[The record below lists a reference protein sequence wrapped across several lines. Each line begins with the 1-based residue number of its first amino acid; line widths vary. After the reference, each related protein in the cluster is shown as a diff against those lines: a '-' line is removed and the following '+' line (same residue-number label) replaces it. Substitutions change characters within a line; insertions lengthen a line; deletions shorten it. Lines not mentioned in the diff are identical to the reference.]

1 MSDSAYRVTAEEL
14 RSFVERVE
22 NLDNEKRDIADAQK
36 EVLSEAKARGYDVKI
51 IRKIVAMRKKSPEQ
65 ISEEEAV
72 MEMYRDALGM

>member
-22 NLDNEKRDIADAQK
+22 NLDSEKRDIADAQK